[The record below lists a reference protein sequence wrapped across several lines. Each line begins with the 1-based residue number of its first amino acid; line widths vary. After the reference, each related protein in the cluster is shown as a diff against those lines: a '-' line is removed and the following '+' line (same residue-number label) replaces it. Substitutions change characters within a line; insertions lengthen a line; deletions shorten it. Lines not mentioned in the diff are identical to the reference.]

1 MTLLANVVGHGRQE
15 YLSSVRPRKCAEYI
29 RNIKRPDVSGILK
42 PDPQKAVTVVEWY
55 LVVPAPANALQ
66 HFF

>member
-1 MTLLANVVGHGRQE
+1 MTLLADVVGHGRQV
-15 YLSSVRPRKCAEYI
+15 SVRPRKCAEYI